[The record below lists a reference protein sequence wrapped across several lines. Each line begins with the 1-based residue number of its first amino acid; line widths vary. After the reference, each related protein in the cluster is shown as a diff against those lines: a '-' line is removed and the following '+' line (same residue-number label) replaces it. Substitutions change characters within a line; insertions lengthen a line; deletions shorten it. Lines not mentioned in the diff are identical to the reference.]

1 MDKHF
6 LNLPTPT
13 PDVVL
18 EARPADAPPDAP
30 RLRVNVPRRVVLQS
44 PAGFELGRVA
54 GSTDLA
60 VNILQAFLPGD
71 DLPALNNTRCSFGAL
86 YLAAD
91 FRRRFL
97 ADLRLEPGQRHV
109 IAVNEIKAWLRTEI
123 RLLPPSARTRTLA
136 VFDGV
141 LDATFAEEE
150 NGGATRRLFIVD
162 KVSGIPVNFG
172 EGAGLLVS
180 FVSQEVEMP
189 FVHLAMKR
197 LENKRVRVTVEEV
210 LDEYTG

>member
-6 LNLPTPT
+6 LDVPG
-13 PDVVL
+13 PDVVI
-18 EARPADAPPDAP
+18 EYGADDVVRANVK
-30 RLRVNVPRRVVLQS
+30 RVVVLQS
-44 PAGFELGRVA
+44 PEGFDFGRSAGA
-54 GSTDLA
+54 TDLA
-60 VNILQAFLPGD
+60 LNILQAFLPGD
-71 DLPALNNTRCSFGAL
+71 DLPCMENTRCSFGAL

-97 ADLRLEPGQRHV
+97 EDTRLAGGQRHT
-109 IAVNEIKAWLRTEI
+109 IPVNEIKAWLRTEI

-141 LDATFAEEE
+141 LDPSFAEEE

-172 EGAGLLVS
+172 EGAGMLVS

-189 FVHLAMKR
+189 FIHLAMKR